1 MYKLPCQNSGL
12 FQFWFELVA
21 SCRLG
26 LSAVLT
32 VLEKPVS
39 KENTTKC
46 WEMYVTVRSRIAHQ
60 QIANLAKETR
70 KEIQKKTKN
79 TFV

>member
-39 KENTTKC
+39 KENATKC
-46 WEMYVTVRSRIAHQ
+46 
-60 QIANLAKETR
+60 
-70 KEIQKKTKN
+70 
-79 TFV
+79 